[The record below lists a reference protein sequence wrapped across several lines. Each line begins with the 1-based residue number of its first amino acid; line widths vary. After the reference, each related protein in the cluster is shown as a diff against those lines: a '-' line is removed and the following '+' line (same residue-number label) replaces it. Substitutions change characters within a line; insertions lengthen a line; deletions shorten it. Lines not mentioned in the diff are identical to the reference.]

1 MNKILTI
8 PRVKQLSYIVTIIF
22 LLTHIT
28 LLFIFMKFHVTPM
41 TVFNV
46 FSVAFYV
53 TMLFLIHKALF
64 LPFVIGTYLEICL
77 HMGLAVYFTG
87 WDAGF
92 QITLI
97 GICILLTYSEYVGRS
112 LQMRYVHSILLA
124 PLAMLVYL
132 GSYIIHLHHSPAY
145 VMPDAVNTYFHIA
158 WTLIVFGIVLAF
170 LQIFVFITT
179 RSQEVLSHEVV
190 HDELTGLPNRVYIR
204 NYFRQMES
212 AEDRSGYWI
221 AIADLDDFKAVN
233 DTYGHNCGDYVL
245 KTVAKQIQS
254 LSVGVEVCRWG
265 GEEFLIIGHRS
276 LADAMDELERLRA
289 RVETYPFSFEG
300 TALHLTVTIGLAW
313 LGEEQSIQACIG
325 AADRKLYEGKGA
337 GKNRVCA

>member
-8 PRVKQLSYIVTIIF
+8 QRMKILSYAVAIVF
-22 LLTHIT
+22 LLAHVAM
-28 LLFIFMKFHVTPM
+28 LFIFKIFNVTPM
-41 TVFNV
+41 MYFNI
-46 FSVAFYV
+46 FSVSFYS
-53 TMLFLIHKALF
+53 TMLFFIHKEWLSSF
-64 LPFVIGTYLEICL
+64 TVGTFLEICL

-87 WDAGF
+87 WDPGF

-97 GICILLTYSEYVGRS
+97 GICILLTYAEYVGRS
-112 LQMRYVHSILLA
+112 MQRPYVRSVFLA
-124 PLAMLVYL
+124 PLAMFVYL
-132 GSYIIHLHHSPAY
+132 GSYIVHLNHTPAY
-145 VMPDAVNTYFHIA
+145 VMPDEVNVYFHIA
-158 WTLIVFGIVLAF
+158 WALTVFIIVLFF
-170 LQIFVFITT
+170 LQIFVYITT
-179 RSQEVLSHEVV
+179 KSQEVLSREVV
-190 HDELTGLPNRVYIR
+190 HDDLTGLPNRIYIR
-204 NYFRQMES
+204 NCFRQMET

-221 AIADLDDFKAVN
+221 AIADLDDFKTIN

-276 LADAMDELERLRA
+276 LADAMDELERLRRRIEA
-289 RVETYPFSFEG
+289 YPFSFEG
-300 TALHLTVTIGLAW
+300 YDLHLTITVGLAW

-337 GKNRVCA
+337 GKNCVRA

>member
-1 MNKILTI
+1 MNTILTM
-8 PRVKQLSYIVTIIF
+8 PRVKQLSYAVVSVF
-22 LLTHIT
+22 LLTHIVM
-28 LLFIFMKFHVTPM
+28 LFIFWKYHVMPM
-41 TVFNV
+41 MVFNI
-46 FSVAFYV
+46 FSVSFYLM
-53 TMLFLIHKALF
+53 MLFFIYREWLMS
-64 LPFVIGTYLEICL
+64 FVIGTYLEICL
-77 HMGLAVYFTG
+77 HMGLAVYYTG

-97 GICILLTYSEYVGRS
+97 GIGVLLTYAEYVGRS
-112 LQMRYVHSILLA
+112 LHMRYLHSILLA
-124 PLAMLVYL
+124 PVAMLVYL
-132 GSYIIHLHHSPAY
+132 SSYILHLHHTPAY
-145 VMPDAVNTYFHIA
+145 VMPDAVNICFHIA
-158 WTLIVFGIVLAF
+158 WTVIVFGIVLTF

-190 HDELTGLPNRVYIR
+190 HDELTGLPNRIYIR
-204 NYFRQMES
+204 NCFRQMET
-212 AEDRSGYWI
+212 ADDRSGYWI

-276 LADAMDELERLRA
+276 LADAMDELERLRRRIEA
-289 RVETYPFSFEG
+289 YPFSFEG
-300 TALHLTVTIGLAW
+300 KALRLTVTIGLAW
-313 LGEEQSIQACIG
+313 LGEEQSIQTCIG
-325 AADRKLYEGKGA
+325 AADRKLYEGKES

>member
-1 MNKILTI
+1 MNTILTM
-8 PRVKQLSYIVTIIF
+8 PRVKQLSYAVVSVF
-22 LLTHIT
+22 LLTHIVM
-28 LLFIFMKFHVTPM
+28 LFIFWKYHVMPM
-41 TVFNV
+41 MVFNI
-46 FSVAFYV
+46 FSVSFYLM
-53 TMLFLIHKALF
+53 MLFFIYREWLMS
-64 LPFVIGTYLEICL
+64 FVIGTYLEICL
-77 HMGLAVYFTG
+77 HMGLAVYYTG

-97 GICILLTYSEYVGRS
+97 GIGVLLTYAEYVGRS
-112 LQMRYVHSILLA
+112 LHMRYLHSILLA
-124 PLAMLVYL
+124 PVAMLVYL
-132 GSYIIHLHHSPAY
+132 SSYILHLHHTPAY
-145 VMPDAVNTYFHIA
+145 VMPDAVNICFHIA
-158 WTLIVFGIVLAF
+158 WTVIVFGIVLTF